1 LLYNSWQFPIFVF
14 DKKVNRTYLYI
25 HTEMNSLKSF
35 SCSILLTLFM
45 ACGGDNSPESLFGI
59 QLPNNQKSF
68 AQNESIAVGIIN
80 KKEKTLGEV
89 TYSIDGKELPIS
101 DGTISLDIPHLGN
114 KILKAK
120 VNYDDSFAEI
130 SKNIK
135 VLASK
140 APEIYT
146 YEIINEYPHD
156 DRAYTQG
163 LEFHKDTLYE
173 STGKKGRSSFR
184 KTDFKTG
191 KVLQKVDLD
200 ASYFGEGLTILND
213 KIYVLTWQSGT
224 GFVYNLKDLK
234 KIDSFQYGKSKEG
247 WGLTNDG
254 QKLFK
259 SDGTEKIWFLN
270 PDTLVEEDYIETV
283 TNASINDSANELEYV
298 DGKIYANVYQKSG
311 VMIIDAK
318 SGAIEGVVNFKGLS
332 DKVSH
337 HATWSD
343 TDNVLN
349 GIAYHPERKTFF
361 VTGKDWD
368 KLFEVKIQKK

>member
-1 LLYNSWQFPIFVF
+1 
-14 DKKVNRTYLYI
+14 
-25 HTEMNSLKSF
+25 MNFLKYFF
-35 SCSILLTLFM
+35 SSILLTLFM
-45 ACGGDNSPESLFGI
+45 ACGGDNSPASLFEI
-59 QLPNNQKSF
+59 ELPNNQKSF
-68 AQNESIAVGIIN
+68 AQNESISVGVKN

-89 TYSIDGKELPIS
+89 IYTIDGKELPMS
-101 DGTISLDIPHLGN
+101 DGKISLDIPHLGN

-120 VNYDDSFAEI
+120 VNYDDSSAEI

-135 VLASK
+135 ILAPK

-156 DRAYTQG
+156 NRAYTQG
-163 LEFHKDTLYE
+163 LEFHNDTLYE
-173 STGKKGRSSFR
+173 STGKQGRSSLR
-184 KTDFKTG
+184 KVDFETG
-191 KVLQKVDLD
+191 KVLQQVDL
-200 ASYFGEGLTILND
+200 AKTYFGEGITILNN
-213 KIYVLTWQSGT
+213 KIYMLTWQSGT
-224 GFVYNLKDLK
+224 GFVYNLKDMK

-283 TNASINDSANELEYV
+283 TNASINNSANELEYV

-318 SGAIEGVVNFKGLS
+318 SGAIEGVVNFGGLIN
-332 DKVSH
+332 KVTH
-337 HATWSD
+337 HDSWSN

-361 VTGKDWD
+361 VTGKEWD